1 VLDSNRWIRLLYD
14 ELLDWSELHTLDA
27 ARASRPLTGLKP
39 LRIDNES
46 SITQVAAT
54 SGERLLMRV
63 FPTKSME
70 DKNRE

>member
-1 VLDSNRWIRLLYD
+1 LIPVDGFVRLYH
-14 ELLDWSELHTLDA
+14 ELSDWSELHTLDA

-54 SGERLLMRV
+54 AGESFLLCV
-63 FPTKSME
+63 FPTKFME